1 MHIFRKFSVSVI
13 LLRKYLLMFK
23 KLFSYFI
30 PINVYQKNSAVSKTL
45 EVTWNNGELVL
56 DSKSTNYSYGSLQ
69 RILRKGLK
77 YIGFE
82 RIRNFESILILGVAG
97 GSVIKTLVDEIKF
110 KGKIT
115 GVEIDATVIDI
126 ANRYFELDKIQNL
139 EIVIDDAFEFV
150 LKTKLKYDLI
160 IIDIFEDTSM
170 PNFLFQDFFINRI
183 NSLLNLNGFI
193 LFNTMVINKIEE
205 ERNLIYKSKFGGEY
219 SLRMYPKV
227 EIHNELFTI
236 KKLK

>member
-1 MHIFRKFSVSVI
+1 MI
-13 LLRKYLLMFK
+13 K

-30 PINVYQKNSAVSKTL
+30 PINIYKKNSAVSKTL

-139 EIVIDDAFEFV
+139 EIVIDDAFEFI